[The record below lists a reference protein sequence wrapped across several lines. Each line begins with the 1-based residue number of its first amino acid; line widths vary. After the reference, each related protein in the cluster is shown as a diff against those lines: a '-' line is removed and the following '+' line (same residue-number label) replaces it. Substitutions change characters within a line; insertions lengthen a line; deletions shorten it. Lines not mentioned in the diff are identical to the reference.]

1 MDELSTAKPVYI
13 SCSANNLIF
22 VVPKRQIAN
31 EQMLGK
37 ASKKQTIKDKDF
49 SLPRWPPPPSR

>member
-49 SLPRWPPPPSR
+49 SLPRWPPP